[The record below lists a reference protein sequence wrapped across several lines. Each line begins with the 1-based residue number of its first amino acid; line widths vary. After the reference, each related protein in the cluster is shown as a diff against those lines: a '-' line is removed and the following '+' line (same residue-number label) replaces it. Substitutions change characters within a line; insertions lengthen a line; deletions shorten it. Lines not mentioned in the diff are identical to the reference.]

1 MYDKSIVTEF
11 EVGTKLVFRIF
22 SKPRA
27 EPTAAFI
34 GTVPISTAFAFT
46 LNEVETNET
55 AAKFA
60 DKFTGE
66 PEV

>member
-1 MYDKSIVTEF
+1 M
-11 EVGTKLVFRIF
+11 VFRIF
-22 SKPRA
+22 SKPNVD
-27 EPTAAFI
+27 PVAAFI